1 MKDTVRKLDEQ
12 DRRNFLTGAAAT
24 TLGVTILPGLAGA
37 AESKVI
43 KPAKHA
49 TAKNVIFL
57 YMAGGMTHV
66 DTFDPKTQ
74 SGIAGPSSP
83 TSTAADGVQLSNMLP
98 ELGKQANKMAVI
110 RSMTT
115 KTGDHGGGNYLMH
128 TGFSRRPGTSHPQMG
143 SWAQYF
149 LGRRSQLVPD
159 SVVIGGGNP
168 GPGFFRPDHSPLPI
182 GDPNRGIKDLLPK
195 IDKTQ
200 FERRLKYAETFR
212 EAFEKGFPHE
222 DVKSYADFYTETVKL
237 FDSKTTELFDINKE
251 PGSVKN
257 LYGNSRFARGLLL
270 ARRLI
275 QNDVRYV
282 EVQLGGW
289 DGQHGNP
296 GTAANRT
303 NAMDAPIAA
312 LLQDLESQG
321 LLDETMVVL
330 TTEFGRT
337 PRINGRGGRDHFP
350 KAFSAMIAG
359 GGVQGGQ
366 VIGETDD
373 AASNIKTQ
381 PYEPKDLHSTIAYAL
396 GLPIEKRIHA
406 MGGRPFFVGNRGKVI
421 KEAFGSV

>member
-1 MKDTVRKLDEQ
+1 MKDFVRKLDEQ
-12 DRRNFLTGAAAT
+12 DRRNFLTGAAAS

-37 AESKVI
+37 TESTII

-57 YMAGGMTHV
+57 YMSGGMTHV

-74 SGIAGPSSP
+74 SGIAGPSAP

-98 ELGKQANKMAVI
+98 ELSKQANKMAVI

-128 TGFSRRPGTSHPQMG
+128 TGFTRRPGTSHPQMG

-195 IDKTQ
+195 INKTQ

-222 DVKSYADFYTETVKL
+222 DVTSYADFYTETVKL

-275 QNDVRYV
+275 QNNVRYV

-303 NAMDAPIAA
+303 NAMDAPVAA

-350 KAFSAMIAG
+350 KAFSSMIAG

-373 AASNIKTQ
+373 SASSIKTQ
-381 PYEPKDLHSTIAYAL
+381 SYEPKDLHTTIAYAL

>member
-74 SGIAGPSSP
+74 SGIAGPSAP

-350 KAFSAMIAG
+350 KAFPAMIAG

>member
-74 SGIAGPSSP
+74 SGIAGPSAP

-406 MGGRPFFVGNRGKVI
+406 MGGRPFFVGHRGKVI

>member
-1 MKDTVRKLDEQ
+1 MKDTINKLNEI
-12 DRRNFLTGAAAT
+12 DRRKFLTGAAAS
-24 TLGVTILPGLAGA
+24 TLGVSILPGITGA
-37 AESKVI
+37 AESQI
-43 KPAKHA
+43 INPASHA

-57 YMAGGMTHV
+57 YMSGGMTHV
-66 DTFDPKTQ
+66 DTFDPKTT
-74 SGIAGPSSP
+74 SGISGPSQP
-83 TSTAADGVQLSNMLP
+83 VATNADGVQISNLLP
-98 ELGKQANKMAVI
+98 ELGKQADKFAVV

-115 KTGDHGGGNYLMH
+115 RTGDHGGGNYLMH
-128 TGFSRRPGTSHPQMG
+128 TGFARRPGISHPQIG

-149 LGRRSQLVPD
+149 LGRRNKLVPD
-159 SVVIGGGNP
+159 SVVVGGGNP

-200 FERRLKYAETFR
+200 FERRLRYAETFR
-212 EAFEKGFPHE
+212 ESFAKGFPHD
-222 DVKSYADFYTETVKL
+222 DVKSYADFYEETVKL

-251 PGSVKN
+251 PASVKS

-270 ARRLI
+270 ARRLV

-289 DGQHGNP
+289 DGQHGNA

-312 LLQDLESQG
+312 LLQDLSSQG

-350 KAFSAMIAG
+350 KAFSIMMAG
-359 GGVQGGQ
+359 GGVQGGK
-366 VIGETDD
+366 VIGKTDA
-373 AASNIKTQ
+373 AASNIETES
-381 PYEPKDLHSTIAYAL
+381 YEPKDLHTTVAYAL
-396 GLPIEKRIHA
+396 GLPVNKRIHA
-406 MGGRPFFVGNRGKVI
+406 MGGRPFFVGDRGKVI
-421 KEAFGSV
+421 KEAFGSA

>member
-1 MKDTVRKLDEQ
+1 MKDIVRKLDEQ

-74 SGIAGPSSP
+74 SGIAGPSAP

>member
-74 SGIAGPSSP
+74 SGIAGPSAP

>member
-1 MKDTVRKLDEQ
+1 MKDIAHKLDEL
-12 DRRNFLTGAAAT
+12 DRRNFLTGAAAS

-37 AESKVI
+37 AESTVI
-43 KPAKHA
+43 KPAAHA

-66 DTFDPKTQ
+66 DTFDPKTT
-74 SGIAGPSSP
+74 SGISGPSQP
-83 TSTAADGVQLSNMLP
+83 VGTNADGVQISNLLP
-98 ELGKQANKMAVI
+98 ELGKQADKFAVV

-128 TGFSRRPGTSHPQMG
+128 TGYARRPGVSHPQMG

-159 SVVIGGGNP
+159 SIVVGGGNP

-195 IDKTQ
+195 INKTQ
-200 FERRLKYAETFR
+200 FERRLSYAETFR
-212 EAFEKGFPHE
+212 ESFAKGFPHD
-222 DVKSYADFYTETVKL
+222 DVKSYADFYEETVKL

-251 PGSVKN
+251 SAGVKN

-289 DGQHGNP
+289 DGQHGNA

-312 LLQDLESQG
+312 LLQDLSSQG
-321 LLDETMVVL
+321 MLDETMVVL

-350 KAFSAMIAG
+350 KAFSVMMAG
-359 GGVQGGQ
+359 GGVKGGQ
-366 VIGETDD
+366 VIGQTDEV
-373 AASNIKTQ
+373 ASNIQTEA
-381 PYEPKDLHSTIAYAL
+381 YEPKDLHTTIAYAL
-396 GLPIEKRIHA
+396 GLPVEKRIHA
-406 MGGRPFFVGNRGKVI
+406 MGGRPFFVGNRGKII
-421 KEAFGSV
+421 KEAFGSA

>member
-1 MKDTVRKLDEQ
+1 MKDIVRKLDEQ

-74 SGIAGPSSP
+74 SGIAGPSAP

-275 QNDVRYV
+275 QNNVRYV

-373 AASNIKTQ
+373 AATNIKTQ

>member
-1 MKDTVRKLDEQ
+1 MKDIVHQLDEL
-12 DRRNFLTGAAAT
+12 DRRNFLTGAAASA
-24 TLGVTILPGLAGA
+24 LGVTILPGLAGA
-37 AESKVI
+37 AESEVI
-43 KPAKHA
+43 KPAAHA

-66 DTFDPKTQ
+66 DTFDPKTTG
-74 SGIAGPSSP
+74 GIAGPSRP
-83 TSTAADGVQLSNMLP
+83 AGTNVDGVQLSNMLP
-98 ELGKQANKMAVI
+98 QLGKQADKFAVV

-128 TGFSRRPGTSHPQMG
+128 TGYARRPGTSHPQMG

-149 LGRRSQLVPD
+149 LGRRSKLVPD
-159 SVVIGGGNP
+159 SVVVGGGNP

-195 IDKTQ
+195 INKTQ
-200 FERRLKYAETFR
+200 FQRRLKYAETFR
-212 EAFEKGFPHE
+212 ESFAKGFPHD
-222 DVKSYADFYTETVKL
+222 DVKSYADFYEETVKL

-251 PGSVKN
+251 SGSVKN

-275 QNDVRYV
+275 QNNVRYV

-289 DGQHGNP
+289 DGQHGNA

-312 LLQDLESQG
+312 LLQDLSSQG
-321 LLDETMVVL
+321 MLDETMVVL

-350 KAFSAMIAG
+350 KAFSIMMAG
-359 GGVQGGQ
+359 GGVKGGQ
-366 VIGETDD
+366 VIGKTDEV
-373 AASNIKTQ
+373 ASNIQTES
-381 PYEPKDLHSTIAYAL
+381 YEPKDLHTTIAYAL
-396 GLPIEKRIHA
+396 GLPVEKRIHA

-421 KEAFGSV
+421 KEAFGSA